1 MGKNIHLNWFLKYAL
16 NLHTDAFKSSSK
28 RAIQRTTKG
37 TSDLMW
43 NKIADKVTKVWKT
56 LPQINSETVANEA
69 ENIWIDR
76 EIPKERYIFPKKRL
90 RLI

>member
-1 MGKNIHLNWFLKYAL
+1 MHLNRLLKYGL
-16 NLHTDAFKSSSK
+16 NLHRDAFKSSSK

-76 EIPKERYIFPKKRL
+76 EIPKERYIYLQKRDRKL
-90 RLI
+90 LII